1 MRHLFV
7 VDADT
12 SLLENIVAVTLRR
25 KYGDGSYFW
34 NSRNAEVDFVIP
46 EEELAIQAGLGS
58 STIQRFEQGKG
69 GTFEN
74 FLRIVMAL
82 GLVRELETLLLP
94 VKNSIEDVLNL
105 QEVNQRQRA
114 SHKGKP

>member
-1 MRHLFV
+1 MIQRFDFSTAPELCSEFG
-7 VDADT
+7 ARLKQQR
-12 SLLENIVAVTLRR
+12 LLKNL
-25 KYGDGSYFW
+25 SQ
-34 NSRNAEVDFVIP
+34 
-46 EEELAIQAGLGS
+46 EELAKQAGLGS

-105 QEVNQRQRA
+105 QDINQRQRA

>member
-1 MRHLFV
+1 MNKRFDFSTAPELNSEFG
-7 VDADT
+7 ARIKQQR
-12 SLLENIVAVTLRR
+12 LLKNLSQEAL
-25 KYGDGSYFW
+25 S
-34 NSRNAEVDFVIP
+34 
-46 EEELAIQAGLGS
+46 IQSGLGI

-94 VKNSIEDVLNL
+94 MKSSIEDVLNL
-105 QEVNQRQRA
+105 QETSQRQRV
-114 SHKGKP
+114 SRKGKA

>member
-1 MRHLFV
+1 MKRFDFYTAPELYSEFG
-7 VDADT
+7 ARLRQQR
-12 SLLENIVAVTLRR
+12 LLKNI
-25 KYGDGSYFW
+25 SQ
-34 NSRNAEVDFVIP
+34 
-46 EEELAIQAGLGS
+46 EELAIQAGLGS

-105 QEVNQRQRA
+105 QDINQRQRA

>member
-1 MRHLFV
+1 MIQRFDFSTAPELCSEFG
-7 VDADT
+7 ARLKQQR
-12 SLLENIVAVTLRR
+12 LLKNLSQEA
-25 KYGDGSYFW
+25 
-34 NSRNAEVDFVIP
+34 
-46 EEELAIQAGLGS
+46 LANQAGLGN

-82 GLVRELETLLLP
+82 GLIRELETLLLP
-94 VKNSIEDVLNL
+94 VKNSIEDVLNI

>member
-1 MRHLFV
+1 MKRVEFYTAPELCSEFG
-7 VDADT
+7 ARLRQQR
-12 SLLENIVAVTLRR
+12 LLKNI
-25 KYGDGSYFW
+25 SQ
-34 NSRNAEVDFVIP
+34 
-46 EEELAIQAGLGS
+46 EELAIQAGLGS

-105 QEVNQRQRA
+105 QDINQRQRA

>member
-1 MRHLFV
+1 MKRFDFYTAPELCSEFG
-7 VDADT
+7 ARLRQQR
-12 SLLENIVAVTLRR
+12 LLKNI
-25 KYGDGSYFW
+25 SQ
-34 NSRNAEVDFVIP
+34 
-46 EEELAIQAGLGS
+46 EELAIQAGLGS

-82 GLVRELETLLLP
+82 GLVRELETLLLL

-105 QEVNQRQRA
+105 QDINQRQRA